1 MSTDKKKNASRIS
14 INEDLICAKTIDFS
28 AFQEVCYYVDL
39 VIALLEK
46 RLRPEELVIEAE
58 KYPALKNAVSAAGLE
73 HIGIETKI
81 FH

>member
-1 MSTDKKKNASRIS
+1 M
-14 INEDLICAKTIDFS
+14 ICAKTIDFS

-73 HIGIETKI
+73 HIGIGTKI